1 MSEFR
6 ITKDDIGRKAV
17 RQDGKIFTVLE
28 GRNGRFCYEDEGGW
42 FHSINEKGEST
53 SLVYPEAYSLVS
65 WHIEHPEVSVQR
77 SWETIHFSAKSGKES
92 ASVELTMN
100 RKTGIFKM
108 NTAHE
113 DAVSFAGD
121 TIESAKLKIQC
132 LNEAIKYMEANP

>member
-17 RQDGKIFTVLE
+17 REDGKVFTVE
-28 GRNGRFCYEDEGGW
+28 EAPSGGFYYTSETGWTFHVNENGQQR
-42 FHSINEKGEST
+42 
-53 SLVYPEAYSLVS
+53 SLIAPHLDLIA
-65 WHIEHPEVSVQR
+65 WHVEEPEVSVQR
-77 SWETIHFSAKSGKES
+77 TWETIHFSAKSGNES

-113 DAVSFAGD
+113 EGVSFAGD
-121 TIESAKLKIQC
+121 TIESAKLKTQC
-132 LNEAIKYMEANP
+132 LNEAIKYMEENP